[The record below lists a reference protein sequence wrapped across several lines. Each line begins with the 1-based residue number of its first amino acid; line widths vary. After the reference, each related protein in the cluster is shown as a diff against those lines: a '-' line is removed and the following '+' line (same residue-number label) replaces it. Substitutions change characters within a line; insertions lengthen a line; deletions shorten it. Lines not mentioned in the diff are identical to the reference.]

1 MRQLKLAELVD
12 CLPWASVHGP
22 ADVLVDR
29 LAYRSD
35 QCGPSALF
43 ALFEEFLAYNRWG
56 HSSGH
61 LPRCNSGPAAILTDC
76 LIADFKGPQILT
88 DNVRRDLGL
97 IARRLSGFPDRELPV
112 VGVTGTNGK
121 TTTTRLLGYLF
132 SRILGAGGS
141 LGTLGMDWN
150 GEAIESGS
158 YTTPLAPDL
167 FPLLGRFSQLGA
179 KGVAIEVSSHAMA
192 LQRVSG
198 LRFAGAVSARV
209 TRDHLDFHG
218 SLEAYIGAKRE
229 LFSSLDADAF
239 AVLNKDCATAWSFAA
254 AVKGRLIS
262 YSCIARSEAD
272 LVARNI
278 AVSPTETRFKLRWQ
292 GEEFDVVSRLI
303 GRFQVE
309 NILAAL
315 GAVAAMGLP
324 MNEAVKELLDFN
336 VVAGRMESIPL
347 PNGATAV
354 VDYAH
359 NPDGLRNLLENC
371 RALNPERILL
381 VFGCG
386 GDRDRGKR
394 PIMGELAFRGADW
407 VWVTSDNPRTEAPE
421 RIIADILEGIP
432 NRDRLLVE
440 PDRRQAIQQAY
451 AETKS
456 GDLLV
461 VAGKGHEDY
470 QLIGTTRYPFSDK
483 QVLQSLR

>member
-1 MRQLKLAELVD
+1 MPQLKLAELLED
-12 CLPWASVHGP
+12 LPGASVLGSAEMP
-22 ADVLVDR
+22 IDC
-29 LAYRSD
+29 LAYRAD
-35 QCGPSALF
+35 QVRPTSLF

-56 HSSGH
+56 HSREQLSA
-61 LPRCNSGPAAILTDC
+61 CNTRPAAILTDNEVPG
-76 LIADFKGPQILT
+76 FKGAQLLT
-88 DNVRRDLGL
+88 DDVRRDLGL
-97 IARRLSGFPDRELPV
+97 IARRLSSCPDSELPV

-121 TTTTRLLGYLF
+121 TTTTRLLGFLF
-132 SRILGAGGS
+132 SRLLGSGGS
-141 LGTLGMDWN
+141 LGTLGMDLN
-150 GEAIESGS
+150 GRAVEAGL
-158 YTTPLAPDL
+158 YTTPLSPDL
-167 FPLLGRFSQLGA
+167 FPLLGRFRELGA

-218 SLEAYIGAKRE
+218 TLEAYIDAKRE
-229 LFSSLDADAF
+229 LFKGLGSSAF
-239 AVLNKDCATAWSFAA
+239 AVLNKDCATAWSFASG
-254 AVKGRLIS
+254 VKGKRIS
-262 YSCIARSEAD
+262 YSCNARSGAD
-272 LVARNI
+272 LIAENI
-278 AVSPTETRFKLRWQ
+278 AVSPSETCFKLNWQ
-292 GEEFDVVSRLI
+292 GSAIDVRSRLI

-315 GAVAAMGLP
+315 GAIAGVGLP
-324 MNEAVKELLDFN
+324 MEAAVRELADFE
-336 VVAGRMESIPL
+336 VVAGRMESIEL

-371 RALNPERILL
+371 RALNPERIFL

-394 PIMGELAFRGADW
+394 PIMGELAFRGADR
-407 VWVTSDNPRTEAPE
+407 VWVTSDNPRTESLQN
-421 RIIADILEGIP
+421 IIADILAGIP
-432 NRDRLLVE
+432 NRDRLHVE
-440 PDRRQAIQQAY
+440 TDRRQAIQQAY

-483 QVLQSLR
+483 QVLQSLQ